1 MLTNEIVLTVFADYL
16 SRDADFEVILTSR
29 GYTVMGWDKYRED
42 WNTVEYCPSP
52 EALRD
57 ALLDAYT
64 SFREM
69 ELTDGERDM
78 TAAEKAQIK
87 AECDALT
94 ERCEKEAAICSSKK
108 ILFAPVSLALTL
120 FTWLCAGLI
129 SCSAFV
135 FKLASALLS
144 LLAVAVLITYSV
156 KNGIIL
162 LVIALLISPLG
173 LPMLAVWMLGK
184 LQGANAAMKN
194 FLYN

>member
-1 MLTNEIVLTVFADYL
+1 MR
-16 SRDADFEVILTSR
+16 SRNDAKR
-29 GYTVMGWDKYRED
+29 R
-42 WNTVEYCPSP
+42 
-52 EALRD
+52 LR
-57 ALLDAYT
+57 YVHP
-64 SFREM
+64 
-69 ELTDGERDM
+69 
-78 TAAEKAQIK
+78 
-87 AECDALT
+87 
-94 ERCEKEAAICSSKK
+94 K

-173 LPMLAVWMLGK
+173 LPMLAVWLLGK
-184 LQGANAAMKN
+184 LQSTNAAVRA
-194 FLYN
+194 FLNG